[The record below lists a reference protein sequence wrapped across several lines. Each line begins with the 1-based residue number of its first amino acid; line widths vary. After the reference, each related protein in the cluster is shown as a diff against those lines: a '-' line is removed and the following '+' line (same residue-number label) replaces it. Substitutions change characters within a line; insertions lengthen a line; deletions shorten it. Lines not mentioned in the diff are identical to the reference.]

1 MCISCLQK
9 KRMVKNVSLKT
20 YRKFNPQNF
29 LQTYCQKYDSNPS
42 TNHTPQFFG
51 NFVTYSHWLGRP
63 APPSRADKNN
73 GGGTKA
79 EKDQRKVFHLV
90 EQFPSHVRWKR
101 NRFPFF
107 ASEWFL
113 GECFMCRPVNV
124 KALSFFKT
132 SNRQKYLSDVLIKMK
147 MSKLSEVFLKCIKY
161 VQKWTTYAWFEVIF
175 ISKRFPI
182 QPNTVPL
189 KTFGVTFVSDDIT
202 FDSVDKERS
211 QVLLCGFCP

>member
-1 MCISCLQK
+1 
-9 KRMVKNVSLKT
+9 MVKNVSLKT

-29 LQTYCQKYDSNPS
+29 LQTYCQKYDSNLS

-101 NRFPFF
+101 NRFTFF
-107 ASEWFL
+107 ASKWFL

-147 MSKLSEVFLKCIKY
+147 MSKLSEVFLKCIKMY
-161 VQKWTTYAWFEVIF
+161 RNGQPTPDLRSFSLSRDFQSNPIPSHLKPLVWHSSQTTFLLIVLI
-175 ISKRFPI
+175 IL
-182 QPNTVPL
+182 NTEM
-189 KTFGVTFVSDDIT
+189 GRG
-202 FDSVDKERS
+202 FD
-211 QVLLCGFCP
+211 